1 MITTCR
7 VMTLNCRTSSAVEI
21 FPSRRWGRRK
31 PYLIDFIRKCAPSVI
46 GTQECT
52 KTQAV
57 DIKAALGPNWTWYSV
72 SNVKII
78 WDSAKWTAID
88 QFYAE
93 LPYTNMGLPGH
104 RQVTMVRLQ
113 SIKTHEACWFV
124 DHHSAVHITNAAEWR
139 TKHMEQICDFIAER
153 PEHHRVIFFGDFND
167 LPLNSGVRG
176 VAAARGYNH
185 LRARLPDSKIIGEL
199 RNTFNGFKVT
209 KREGKWIDDILVSSA
224 ITPLDGAAVHLTDPS
239 VYPVPASDHN
249 GVFARMR
256 FGAAV

>member
-21 FPSRRWGRRK
+21 FPSRRWSRRK
-31 PYLIDFIRKCAPSVI
+31 SYLIDFIRKWAPSVI

-57 DIKAALGPNWTWYSV
+57 DITDALGTNWTWYSV

-93 LPYTNMGLPGH
+93 LPYTNMGIPGH

-113 SIKTHEACWFV
+113 SIKTGEACWFV
-124 DHHSAVHITNAAEWR
+124 DHHGVVHITNAAQWR
-139 TKHMEQICDFIAER
+139 TNHMEQICDFIAER
-153 PEHHRVIFFGDFND
+153 PEHDRVIFFGDFND
-167 LPLNSGVRG
+167 LPLNSGVRR
-176 VAAARGYNH
+176 VAAAHGYKH

-239 VYPVPASDHN
+239 VYPVAASDHN
-249 GVFARMR
+249 GLFARMR